1 MGPGCCHHQNREKRR
16 GRLFV
21 TTIFDVFV
29 LVTTKCGSFCVAT
42 KSESFL
48 SPPKPKEN
56 LKSPP
61 NPGVAPKASDFGRVT
76 TKTEITP
83 NLNHFDFLISHL
95 KQKG

>member
-83 NLNHFDFLISHL
+83 F
-95 KQKG
+95 KKYREY